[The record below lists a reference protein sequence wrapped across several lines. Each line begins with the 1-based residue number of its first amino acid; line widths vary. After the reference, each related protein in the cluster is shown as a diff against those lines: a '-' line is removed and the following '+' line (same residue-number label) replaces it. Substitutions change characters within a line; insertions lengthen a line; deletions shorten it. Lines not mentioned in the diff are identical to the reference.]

1 MDEKEVAIND
11 LADDLSQ
18 VRSIVAEKEK
28 KLEELEE
35 RHSKLA
41 DYYEKDNANIKK
53 YNQELSGKQQA
64 FVDEIKQLRW
74 KLDDKEKLIEN
85 LKRIAQIKAKE
96 MPKKPQQD
104 NTPASSSNQVPQT
117 PQQPPAQQPPAQ
129 QKGKDEGKKGDE
141 AKKGDES
148 KKEAEGKKGGEGKK
162 GEGKKGDEG
171 GKGAGKGKDHEQGKE
186 GKGPGD
192 HKEEKYYRVSKF
204 VHCGS
209 VWEFNSDTQQYKCY
223 SKSEDGAARIK
234 GAVIKGRDDWYRVIK
249 VYKDTGKWLNDAQK
263 LEAYLEAEKEDEIE
277 KRVQERLRAKEE
289 EQAWRSTS
297 ASNVDDDDWDWD
309 GPPWSNE
316 QKEITE
322 DKRRKK
328 HRQWD
333 EEDDSWWSYDKEKQQ
348 AQ

>member
-1 MDEKEVAIND
+1 
-11 LADDLSQ
+11 
-18 VRSIVAEKEK
+18 
-28 KLEELEE
+28 
-35 RHSKLA
+35 
-41 DYYEKDNANIKK
+41 
-53 YNQELSGKQQA
+53 
-64 FVDEIKQLRW
+64 
-74 KLDDKEKLIEN
+74 
-85 LKRIAQIKAKE
+85 
-96 MPKKPQQD
+96 MPKKPEQV

-117 PQQPPAQQPPAQ
+117 PRQPPAQ

-171 GKGAGKGKDHEQGKE
+171 GKGAGKGKDQEQGKE

-204 VHCGS
+204 VQCGY

-223 SKSEDGAARIK
+223 SKNEDGAAKIK
-234 GAVIKGRDDWYRVIK
+234 GAVIKGRDDWCRIIK
-249 VYKDTGKWLNDAQK
+249 VYKDTGKWLNDGQE

-277 KRVQERLRAKEE
+277 KRVQERIRAKEE
-289 EQAWRSTS
+289 GQAWRSAP

-316 QKEITE
+316 QKELNE
-322 DKRRKK
+322 DKRKK
-328 HRQWD
+328 QRRQWE
-333 EEDDSWWSYDKEKQQ
+333 EEDDSWWSYEKQQ